1 MYTVTVC
8 LLSACCVPISSPIYS
23 GDKTDF
29 VPGFGAGSLLGRL
42 SWQDWNSGEWSI
54 GNGTSGLGVE
64 TPCSGV
70 VMESFKS
77 RLSLLKGC

>member
-1 MYTVTVC
+1 MSTLTVC

-23 GDKTDF
+23 GDKTDP
-29 VPGFGAGSLLGRL
+29 VPGLGAVSLLGRL

-54 GNGTSGLGVE
+54 GSGTSGLGVE
-64 TPCSGV
+64 MPCSGV